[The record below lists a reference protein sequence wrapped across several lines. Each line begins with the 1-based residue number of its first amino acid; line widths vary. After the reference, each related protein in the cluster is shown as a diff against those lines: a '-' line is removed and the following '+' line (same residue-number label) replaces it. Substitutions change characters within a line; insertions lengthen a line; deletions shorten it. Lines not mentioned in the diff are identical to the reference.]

1 MNFQI
6 RAKEFSDPEK
16 MAAEYLVQYYG
27 GKKIEYPINP
37 FQMLKDEGVLFSLI
51 VSQNLEGVYVPA
63 STPDDIPI
71 VGINERRPITR
82 QRYTAAH
89 ELCHH
94 FRDADREI
102 SCPIYGTKND
112 VERFADKFAAALLM
126 PEQELRVQVK
136 KRSNVH
142 GEVSLN
148 DALEIADYFG
158 VSFESCVRRIA
169 YQIHA
174 LSGDVESAALNKRIR
189 KFKPDIERKK
199 RHMSYARLYASLLD
213 CFKEQF
219 LFVPTE
225 SARLVFQNEYIYND
239 SRMEGV
245 DVTPEQAA
253 EIVTDLRLNAQNSE
267 YCTEENEAFV
277 SIAGHYLMYQN
288 IFAVPV
294 SDQIDVYD
302 LFQLNRE
309 LFSKYPFPEVGG
321 NVRQNNTL
329 VLGTKF
335 ETVDYQDVFNE
346 LDKLNDEVK
355 AVFSKRQG
363 MTISEYI
370 QFVART
376 HHRITV
382 IHPFQDG
389 NGRTSRAFMNVQLVR
404 AGILPIYVKVEEK
417 ERYFEALA
425 HADLTGD
432 YNELYEVVFKLILR
446 SCVDLNR

>member
-1 MNFQI
+1 M
-6 RAKEFSDPEK
+6 
-16 MAAEYLVQYYG
+16 
-27 GKKIEYPINP
+27 
-37 FQMLKDEGVLFSLI
+37 
-51 VSQNLEGVYVPA
+51 
-63 STPDDIPI
+63 
-71 VGINERRPITR
+71 
-82 QRYTAAH
+82 
-89 ELCHH
+89 
-94 FRDADREI
+94 
-102 SCPIYGTKND
+102 
-112 VERFADKFAAALLM
+112 
-126 PEQELRVQVK
+126 
-136 KRSNVH
+136 
-142 GEVSLN
+142 
-148 DALEIADYFG
+148 
-158 VSFESCVRRIA
+158 
-169 YQIHA
+169 
-174 LSGDVESAALNKRIR
+174 
-189 KFKPDIERKK
+189 
-199 RHMSYARLYASLLD
+199 
-213 CFKEQF
+213 
-219 LFVPTE
+219 
-225 SARLVFQNEYIYND
+225 FQNEYIYND

-245 DVTPEQAA
+245 DVTLEQAA

-346 LDKLNDEVK
+346 LDKLNNEVK

-382 IHPFQDG
+382 IHSFQDG

-404 AGILPIYVKVEEK
+404 AGIRCCVVK
-417 ERYFEALA
+417 LM
-425 HADLTGD
+425 TG
-432 YNELYEVVFKLILR
+432 E
-446 SCVDLNR
+446 C